1 MGLAKYIQ
9 RIFDLF
15 PNRQSEST
23 KSRIEDFNSE
33 KLKTRVLLLYRET
46 LSDRDGSYTL
56 TDNREYEFW
65 SAMHTAL
72 QHFTGQ
78 IRLSKQRTNREIE
91 DAIAFVMECSTSDF
105 LGFIEL
111 SFKIKTQYMVFPD
124 EAELIDAIN
133 VIFNHENAPFE
144 LTHFV
149 RIDVEEEETPS
160 VFPLR
165 HLPAPGKYTKTVAY
179 PQIIVVDDQV
189 VQKEIV
195 SPALTVLAKPY
206 FEAANKEFLGAL
218 QDYREGKNEDCLTK
232 CGSSLESVLKVICK
246 RNNWPFNENDTLEPL
261 LNTVIDES
269 VLESYYKQTLKI
281 TAIIRNRRSTS
292 HGGGSE
298 VRTASRSIAQYVISS
313 TAAAISLIVE
323 ECDH

>member
-1 MGLAKYIQ
+1 MGLSVYLK
-9 RIFDLF
+9 RILDIF

-23 KSRIEDFNSE
+23 KNRLKHTISE
-33 KLKTRVLLLYRET
+33 KLRTRILLLYRET
-46 LSDRDGSYTL
+46 LSDRNDSLILSVDRGH
-56 TDNREYEFW
+56 EFW
-65 SAMHTAL
+65 RAMYTAL

-78 IRLSKQRTNREIE
+78 IRLSKQQVNREID
-91 DAIAFVMECSTSDF
+91 DAIAFVMECSTSEF

-111 SFKIKTQYMVFPD
+111 SFKIKTQCVIFPD

-133 VIFNHENAPFE
+133 VIFKHENAPFE

-160 VFPLR
+160 VFPLH

-195 SPALTVLAKPY
+195 APALTVLAKPY
-206 FEAANKEFLGAL
+206 FEAANKEFMEAL
-218 QDYREGKNEDCLTK
+218 KDYREGKNEDCLTK

-261 LNTVIDES
+261 LNTVIDKS
-269 VLESYYKQTLKI
+269 ALESYYKQTLKI
-281 TAIIRNRRSTS
+281 TATIRNRRSTS

-298 VRTASRSIAQYVISS
+298 VRTASHSIAQYVISS